1 MKPTYRYGTLT
12 IVGRGAGRPA
22 SARTFTRLRV
32 PNAYTTT
39 YGSYAAGNAAA
50 SAVAN
55 TVAASYANGITFLT
69 VVPAAGLT
77 PNGPVL
83 TPRYAANLGRYGTL
97 LIGTVPGVPGEVAV
111 IAVTPNVTA
120 YRPGKGGLV
129 RASYTLG
136 AGAGLPVGYV
146 TVTPAG
152 AA

>member
-12 IVGRGAGRPA
+12 IVGRGTGRPA

-39 YGSYAAGNAAA
+39 YGSYAAASTAA
-50 SAVAN
+50 SAVAA

-69 VVPAAGLT
+69 VVPNAGT

-83 TPRYAANLGRYGTL
+83 TPRYAANLGHYGTL
-97 LIGTVPGVPGEVAV
+97 LIGTVPGIPGDVAV

-120 YRPGKGGLV
+120 LRPGNGGLV
-129 RASYTLG
+129 RASYRLG
-136 AGAGLPVGYV
+136 ARAGLPVGYV
-146 TVTPAG
+146 TVTLTG